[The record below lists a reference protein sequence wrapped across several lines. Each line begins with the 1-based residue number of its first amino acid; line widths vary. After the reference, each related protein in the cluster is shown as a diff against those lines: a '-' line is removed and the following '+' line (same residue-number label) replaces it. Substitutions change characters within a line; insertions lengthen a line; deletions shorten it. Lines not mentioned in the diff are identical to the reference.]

1 MGKGRPRTAS
11 KRATKA
17 GGGRIVS
24 AVLEN
29 ADVFRTAKTNGTIP
43 KEPAKLV
50 LRRPPDFD
58 RKDFDRKARDLQR
71 LSQQGKLKK
80 AKSERPKI
88 LDRNS
93 GEMRTKSQIYR
104 ERMIRKLER
113 KKSQGHN
120 VKDTLWR
127 LYAGKGNVGPGK
139 GLDPDHIHELQLD
152 GPDEYHNLRLKDTYA
167 NRMMG
172 SDIST
177 ALRNV
182 PEGHPVTIRVI
193 P

>member
-1 MGKGRPRTAS
+1 M
-11 KRATKA
+11 
-17 GGGRIVS
+17 S

-29 ADVFRTAKTNGTIP
+29 ADVFRTAKTNGTVP

-58 RKDFDRKARDLQR
+58 KKDFDRKAKDLQR

-80 AKSERPKI
+80 AKSERPRIRDQK
-88 LDRNS
+88 S

-113 KKSQGHN
+113 KMRQGHD
-120 VKDTLWR
+120 VKQPLWR

-152 GPDEYHNLRLKDTYA
+152 GPDEYYNLRLKDTYT